1 MVGMK
6 KLKVNIGWRSLLLIG
21 VAVALVIADLLTKY
35 FAKKD
40 LWDLIIIPGFVE
52 IDASVPNNPGC
63 AFSFLNEHPEIGQ
76 PLLITVTFVLLAAL
90 IFAFIVLPERFMVL
104 KVAITLVSAGAIGNL
119 VDRLMYRSVRD
130 FFGLNMFGMVYCNF
144 ADFFIVIGTV
154 LAVIDLLFLNEW
166 ALVPLTKR
174 AKEAQAEHKDK
185 PGEEGKSDGE

>member
-1 MVGMK
+1 MNSMK
-6 KLKVNIGWRSLLLIG
+6 KLKVNVGWKSLILIG
-21 VAVALVIADLLTKY
+21 VAAALVVVDLLTKY

-63 AFSFLNEHPEIGQ
+63 AFSFLNEHPEVGQ

-90 IFAFIVLPERFMVL
+90 IFAFIVLPERFIFL
-104 KVAITLVSAGAIGNL
+104 KVAITLVSAGAVGNL

-154 LAVIDLLFLNEW
+154 IAVIDLLFLNEW
-166 ALVPLTKR
+166 ALLPLTKR
-174 AKEAQAEHKDK
+174 AKAAQAEHREKS
-185 PGEEGKSDGE
+185 EEKGKSDEK